1 MTNAADQVNLDSQLC
16 FSFYSTSIAINR
28 LYKPLLDGM
37 GITYPQFLVLSTLW
51 EQDERTIG
59 EIAERLALESSTV
72 TPLVKRLEQA
82 GFLARRRNTADERQV
97 HVSLTDT
104 GRALKSRTKCLKDR
118 MLSKS
123 GMTMERILQL
133 NADVQALLNAL
144 TRADAETTAVC
155 EAAD

>member
-1 MTNAADQVNLDSQLC
+1 MTSAAEQVNLDSQLC

-51 EQDERTIG
+51 EEDGRTIG

-72 TPLVKRLEQA
+72 TPLVKRLEKA
-82 GFLARRRNTADERQV
+82 GFLARRRNAADERQV
-97 HVSLTDT
+97 HVRLSES
-104 GRALKSRTKCLKDR
+104 GRALRVRTQCLKDK

-123 GMTMERILQL
+123 GMTMEQILRL

-144 TRADAETTAVC
+144 TQADAGAVR
-155 EAAD
+155 EAAA